1 MINPALCLE
10 EYERIFFIKYMPLQY
25 IITCYFIPI
34 HQIGKS
40 I

>member
-1 MINPALCLE
+1 MSNPALCLVD
-10 EYERIFFIKYMPLQY
+10 YERIFFIKSMPFQY